1 MPLATRRCAWT
12 EARSAKK
19 HSTEHAA
26 RFSYICTAAGP
37 NTSSLNHVFWHIFG
51 PFFYIHLYMYP
62 VLNDVAFVFFVPFFL
77 YPPLF
82 FLYFYFLLLSCVR
95 FLKSYISSF
104 APPFLLIP
112 LLPQRSLLPRWS
124 SGVVFLPDELS
135 SGGGGGLA
143 LVGEETKRHRGPRA

>member
-1 MPLATRRCAWT
+1 MPSATRRCAWT

-95 FLKSYISSF
+95 LFSQVIHFKLCTPL
-104 APPFLLIP
+104 PPHPSPPPKVVTATLIE
-112 LLPQRSLLPRWS
+112 RSRIP
-124 SGVVFLPDELS
+124 
-135 SGGGGGLA
+135 
-143 LVGEETKRHRGPRA
+143 T